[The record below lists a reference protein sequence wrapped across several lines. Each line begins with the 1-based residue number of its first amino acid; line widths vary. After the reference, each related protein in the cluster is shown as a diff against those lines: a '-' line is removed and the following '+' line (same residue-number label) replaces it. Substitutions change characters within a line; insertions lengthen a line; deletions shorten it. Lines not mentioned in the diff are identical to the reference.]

1 MDKKKVHTQLMEY
14 YQIFKETDAIYNR
27 LAKRAGLAE
36 SAYWVIYSI
45 RMMDGRCTQKEICS
59 QWSLSKQTVNSGLKY
74 LEKEGL
80 IMLAEFSEDRRSKE
94 ILLTENG
101 EKFSK
106 KYIDTVFEMEME
118 TFEKMSDRERKGLI
132 DSSRRYRDL
141 LQKQADSFL
150 DRQV

>member
-1 MDKKKVHTQLMEY
+1 
-14 YQIFKETDAIYNR
+14 
-27 LAKRAGLAE
+27 
-36 SAYWVIYSI
+36 
-45 RMMDGRCTQKEICS
+45 
-59 QWSLSKQTVNSGLKY
+59 
-74 LEKEGL
+74 
-80 IMLAEFSEDRRSKE
+80 MLAEFSEDRRSKE